1 MKAFTASGWLRVVW
15 LLRYVRT
22 LRVKLI
28 VYLLLLSFFI
38 WIRMLG
44 IELGGL
50 RLIWIGVLGVTR
62 LLFKDGI

>member
-1 MKAFTASGWLRVVW
+1 MKAFTASGWLRVVC
-15 LLRYVRT
+15 LLRYVRA

-38 WIRMLG
+38 WIRMFG

-50 RLIWIGVLGVTR
+50 R
-62 LLFKDGI
+62 